1 MSCVEVNDENRGV
14 SSLGGKHSD
23 LNEDI
28 FAVGNPTGRPSI
40 LRQTENLPS
49 NTVAKGTKVCF
60 QTPRRDPLTKR
71 ILSPSKT
78 SKMTNVDEC
87 VKLCEGQEKA
97 TEESPMPAKGS
108 YNFDFDCIDAVN
120 PFLTGGSKIPNSPAC
135 EQVRS
140 KNKSEVSVLHAQLR
154 REQVKVQSLEKNISQ
169 KGKEAEELAKLCD
182 ELISNVQKGGVSL

>member
-87 VKLCEGQEKA
+87 VKAMESLHLEKTSRGEYQMNFENLDA
-97 TEESPMPAKGS
+97 LNPFQSSNKMALSPMPPATETPPQISDK
-108 YNFDFDCIDAVN
+108 
-120 PFLTGGSKIPNSPAC
+120 TSP
-135 EQVRS
+135 S
-140 KNKSEVSVLHAQLR
+140 
-154 REQVKVQSLEKNISQ
+154 
-169 KGKEAEELAKLCD
+169 LAKID
-182 ELISNVQKGGVSL
+182 PSLTSRHPAD

>member
-87 VKLCEGQEKA
+87 VKAMESLHLEK
-97 TEESPMPAKGS
+97 TSRGEYQM
-108 YNFDFDCIDAVN
+108 NFENLDALN
-120 PFLTGGSKIPNSPAC
+120 PFQSS
-135 EQVRS
+135 
-140 KNKSEVSVLHAQLR
+140 NKMSEVSVLHAQLR